1 MKYTIRNLFLLVL
14 IGYSLSALPL
24 NPELATLDLSR
35 FTYENALKNQAI
47 QGRIT
52 YAYILN
58 TSQKPLVNPE
68 KAEFLIRAEG
78 GKKPTWKEAPALTLQ
93 VMADG
98 KTVKTI
104 TGDAFSTFMLSNE
117 AFNPYE
123 LKYSLNLS
131 RKTLGLDGSTYT
143 LRIFSADEA
152 LTQLAPL
159 EIPVQYLDKLKY
171 KPAVAAAAAG
181 KQFVIS
187 YYPDSS
193 GKYSVPVSREIPKSS
208 KLFRTAVNQLLTPPP
223 ASMGLKGELLVPRVS
238 TIQYTSGLISCRLGD
253 PVAPALYTDPV
264 LANAAYRTLTDSISA
279 IESPYRISKIR
290 YSWNG
295 VPPVPGWPL
304 EEIVLSSAPK
314 VWLALSVKN
323 SHVLLVPAETDSADP
338 AALFSLL
345 KKGMGELI
353 PTVPGQAKLLRT
365 RIEGDTLILTFDS
378 GFQGLFDGAPDQA
391 ALLIDSLTHTYLA
404 LPDVKYLRL
413 EEGSS
418 PIQTL
423 GGITLAEPIQ
433 AAPYMNP
440 EKAFIQ

>member
-1 MKYTIRNLFLLVL
+1 MR
-14 IGYSLSALPL
+14 
-24 NPELATLDLSR
+24 
-35 FTYENALKNQAI
+35 
-47 QGRIT
+47 
-52 YAYILN
+52 
-58 TSQKPLVNPE
+58 
-68 KAEFLIRAEG
+68 
-78 GKKPTWKEAPALTLQ
+78 
-93 VMADG
+93 ADG

-314 VWLALSVKN
+314 VWLALSIKN

-338 AALFSLL
+338 AALFNLL
-345 KKGMGELI
+345 KKGMDELI

-365 RIEGDTLILTFDS
+365 RIEGDTLILTFDT